1 MIKEKKI
8 SIIIFPGSNCD
19 RDLFVAIKKCIGIKP
34 EYIWHNCSHIKR
46 TDMILIPGGFSFGDY
61 LRAGTIATKSP
72 AIREVIR
79 LSKKGIPIIG
89 ICNGFQILTE
99 CGLLEGALIKNSN
112 QLFKCEKINL
122 KVINNKTIF
131 TKNFKLFEVISMPI
145 AHSQG
150 NYFIKSN
157 ELKNIEDNDQIIFK
171 YSSIYGEVS
180 EKYNPNGSVSNI
192 AGITNKKK
200 NVIGLMPHPERS
212 IENFYNGNDGI
223 KFFKNLKDLI

>member
-1 MIKEKKI
+1 MTKKKKI

-19 RDLFVAIKKCIGIKP
+19 RDLSVAVEKCLGIKP
-34 EYIWHNCSHIKR
+34 ELIWHNASHIKT

-72 AIREVIR
+72 AINEVIR
-79 LSKKGIPIIG
+79 YSKKGIPIVG

-99 CGLLEGALIKNSN
+99 CGLLDGALIKNSS
-112 QLFKCEKINL
+112 QLFKCKRTNL

-131 TKNFKLFEVISMPI
+131 TRKFELNEVISMPI

-150 NYFIKSN
+150 NYFIKDD

-171 YSSIYGEVS
+171 YSSNFGDIS
-180 EKYNPNGSVSNI
+180 EKYNPNGSINNI
-192 AGITNKKK
+192 AGITNKNK
-200 NVIGLMPHPERS
+200 NVMGLMPHPERA
-212 IENFYNGNDGI
+212 IENFYNGNDGV
-223 KFFKNLKDLI
+223 KFFKSFKDLL

>member
-1 MIKEKKI
+1 MLKEKKI
-8 SIIIFPGSNCD
+8 SIVIFPGSNCD
-19 RDLFVAIKKCIGIKP
+19 RDLFVALEKCLGTKP
-34 EYIWHNCSHIKR
+34 EIIWHNCSHIKS

-61 LRAGTIATKSP
+61 LRAGIIATKSP
-72 AIREVIR
+72 AIKEVIR
-79 LSKKGIPIIG
+79 FSKRGVPIIG

-112 QLFKCEKINL
+112 QLFKCEKVNL

-131 TKNFKLFEVISMPI
+131 TKNYKLSEIISLPI

-150 NYFIKSN
+150 NYFIKPDK
-157 ELKNIEDNDQIIFK
+157 LKKIEDNDQIIFK
-171 YSSIYGEVS
+171 YSSDFGEVT

-192 AGITNKKK
+192 AGISNKKK
-200 NVIGLMPHPERS
+200 NVIEADEAEYDK
-212 IENFYNGNDGI
+212 IENFHNGIDGI

>member
-1 MIKEKKI
+1 MKFGIVT
-8 SIIIFPGSNCD
+8 FPGSNCD
-19 RDLFVAIKKCIGIKP
+19 QDMHHVLRNVLNQDTVGLWHKDVDLQ
-34 EYIWHNCSHIKR
+34 NC
-46 TDMILIPGGFSFGDY
+46 DAVVLPGGFSYGDY
-61 LRAGTIATKSP
+61 LRSGSIAKF
-72 AIREVIR
+72 
-79 LSKKGIPIIG
+79 SKIMSSIINFANSGGFVIG

-192 AGITNKKK
+192 AGITKKKK

-223 KFFKNLKDLI
+223 KFFKNLKELI